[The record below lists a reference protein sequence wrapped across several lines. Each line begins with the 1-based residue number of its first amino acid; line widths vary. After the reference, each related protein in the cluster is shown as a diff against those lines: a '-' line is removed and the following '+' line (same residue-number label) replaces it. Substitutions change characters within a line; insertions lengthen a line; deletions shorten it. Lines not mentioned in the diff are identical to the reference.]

1 MDFLG
6 KVVKESARKRPVMVI
21 STPEYVTCPM
31 VIGNFHSPPG
41 VSNVQPGI
49 SSLVQ
54 WLLGISTSSLKALCT
69 FSKIIMWYNLKIS
82 RKFKEHD
89 EIRKMV
95 KFEASGTDF
104 EFKTDIYFCF
114 LEHFHSVFFQ
124 VEVSVDNSA
133 VNSDTG
139 VWGDTETF
147 NPRRFDEETSSMRK
161 SLCRFGIGPRRCMGY
176 RVADTFMK
184 VLLVTLLGNYSVA
197 LETQVTGDDDSVP
210 VQNVGPFCYPCVEF
224 KVQVVQ

>member
-1 MDFLG
+1 M
-6 KVVKESARKRPVMVI
+6 
-21 STPEYVTCPM
+21 
-31 VIGNFHSPPG
+31 
-41 VSNVQPGI
+41 VQPGI

-69 FSKIIMWYNLKIS
+69 FSKIIMWYNFNNLKSTTKLGKWSSLPLVRILNL
-82 RKFKEHD
+82 
-89 EIRKMV
+89 
-95 KFEASGTDF
+95 
-104 EFKTDIYFCF
+104 KTDIYFCF

-184 VLLVTLLGNYSVA
+184 VLLVTLLANYSVA